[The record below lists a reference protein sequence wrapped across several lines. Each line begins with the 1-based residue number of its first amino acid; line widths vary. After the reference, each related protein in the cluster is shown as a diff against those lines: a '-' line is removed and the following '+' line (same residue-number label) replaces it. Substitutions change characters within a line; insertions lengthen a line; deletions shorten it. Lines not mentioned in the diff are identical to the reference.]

1 MFDTLP
7 FNAEYCRIKQ
17 MKSIEGFVMCR
28 VSYATPNGISVR
40 YLNTPRSYITSGAG
54 QNTDFGRVV
63 SVEQV
68 GF

>member
-1 MFDTLP
+1 MLDTLP
-7 FNAEYCRIKQ
+7 FNAEYCRIKL
-17 MKSIEGFVMCR
+17 MKAIEGFVMCR

-40 YLNTPRSYITSGAG
+40 YLNQPRSYITSGAG